1 MRYIDEICFLQL
13 VSAIGVVLF
22 ALAMG
27 IDTRYKLGVLIFLLS
42 ATATA
47 VYMWLFGVVMTRR
60 QAEKT
65 YLSAVLMTIAL
76 LSIGLMGL
84 AGMLHEVGV
93 VMELA
98 FMYVVYLISMTTTK
112 VTREG
117 TA

>member
-1 MRYIDEICFLQL
+1 MRYIDEICFLQF
-13 VSAIGVVLF
+13 VSAIGVLLF

-27 IDTRYKLGVLIFLLS
+27 IDSRYELGVLIFLLS
-42 ATATA
+42 ATATS
-47 VYMWLFGVVMTRR
+47 VYMCLFGAVMTRR

-65 YLSAVLMTIAL
+65 YLSTVLMTIAL
-76 LSIGLMGL
+76 LFVGLMGL
-84 AGMLHEVGV
+84 AGVLHEVGV

-98 FMYVVYLISMTTTK
+98 FVYVVYLISMSTTK